1 MHAQAVS
8 RWQYAR
14 VHNRVAPMSFAR
26 SVWKILVAI
35 KDGLVLL
42 FLLLFFGAIY
52 AALSSRPSPGMVREG
67 ALYLAL
73 DGALVEEA
81 SQLSPSSLLLSGQA
95 PQPEYV
101 ERDVVRAIEQ
111 AAKDKRIKAV
121 VLDLEQF
128 SGGSGVQI
136 ANIGAALDTVRAAK
150 KPVLVRSLVYTDD
163 TIQLA
168 AHSTEAWIDP
178 LGGVAISGPGG
189 TMLFYKGL
197 IDKLKVKINLFKVG
211 TYKSAVEPYIRSD
224 SSPESREALNA
235 VLQAVWQNWQ
245 DDVKRARPK
254 ADYTSAITDP
264 AKWVADAGGDAAQA
278 AIKSGMIDRVG
289 DRIAFG
295 QRVSELVGA
304 DKDGQ
309 LGAFNATELGVYLAD
324 KPASKV
330 GKAVAV
336 VTVAGEIVDGD
347 AGPGTAGG
355 DRIAD
360 LIDGVAKSDDYTAL
374 VLRVDSPG
382 GSVLASER
390 IRAAVERVKAKG
402 LPVAVS
408 MGSTAASG
416 GYWVATPAQ
425 RIFAEPST
433 ITGSIGV
440 FAVFP
445 SFEATLPEYGV
456 TAEQVSTTPLSGQPD
471 VIGGLTPQVTAV
483 MQGQVEK
490 TYARFIG
497 FVAKSRGKT
506 TADVD
511 KIGQGRIWD
520 GGTARQLGLIDEF
533 GGVDDAVAWAAKKA
547 GAKEWHADYIQSDSS
562 PFAQFLQQMESGKAR
577 ANGAQDLAGFFAA
590 RQHSLIARIETDV
603 SRLVSGGGMRAYCLE
618 CVSEDR
624 PVAPKTAHETFGMM
638 QFLARLLG

>member
-1 MHAQAVS
+1 
-8 RWQYAR
+8 
-14 VHNRVAPMSFAR
+14 MSFAR

-42 FLLLFFGAIY
+42 FLLLFFAAVY
-52 AALSSRPSPGMVREG
+52 AALSSRPSPGKVREG

-73 DGALVEEA
+73 DGAIVEEA
-81 SQLSPSSLLLSGQA
+81 TQLSPTSLLLSGDA
-95 PQPEYV
+95 PAPEYV
-101 ERDVVRAIEQ
+101 ERDLVRAIET
-111 AAKDKRIKAV
+111 AAADKRIKAV

-128 SGGSGVQI
+128 SGGSAVQI
-136 ANIGAALDTVRAAK
+136 ANVGAALDKVRAAK
-150 KPVLVRSLVYTDD
+150 KPVLVRSLIYTDD
-163 TIQLA
+163 AIQLA

-197 IDKLKVKINLFKVG
+197 LDKLKVKANVFKVG
-211 TYKSAVEPYIRSD
+211 TYKSAVEPFIRSD
-224 SSPESREALNA
+224 SSPESRDALNA

-254 ADYTSAITDP
+254 ANYTLAITDP

-278 AIKSGMIDRVG
+278 ALKSGMVDRVG

-295 QRVSELVGA
+295 QRVAELVGA
-304 DKDGQ
+304 DEDGT
-309 LGAFNATELGVYLAD
+309 LGAFKATELGVYLAD
-324 KPASKV
+324 KPAPKA

-360 LIDGVAKSDDYTAL
+360 LIDGVTKSDDYAAL

-402 LPVAVS
+402 LPIAVS

-416 GYWVATPAQ
+416 GYWVSTPAQ

-445 SFEATLPEYGV
+445 SFEETLPEYGV
-456 TAEQVSTTPLSGQPD
+456 TTEPVATTPLSGQPD
-471 VIGGLTPQVTAV
+471 LLGGITPQVAAV
-483 MQGQVEK
+483 MQSQVEQ
-490 TYARFIG
+490 TYARFLG

-506 TADVD
+506 TADID
-511 KIGQGRIWD
+511 KVGQGRIWD
-520 GGTARQLGLIDEF
+520 GGTARQLGLVDEF
-533 GGVDDAVAWAAKKA
+533 GGVDDAVVWAAKKA
-547 GAKEWHADYIQSDSS
+547 GAKEWHAAYIQSDAS
-562 PFAQFLQQMESGKAR
+562 PFAQFLQQMETGEAR
-577 ANGAQDLAGFFAA
+577 HTGAQDLAGVLAA
-590 RQHSLIARIETDV
+590 RQHGLIARIEADV
-603 SRLVSGGGMRAYCLE
+603 TRLISGGGMRAYCLE
-618 CVSEDR
+618 CMSDDR
-624 PVAPKTAHETFGMM
+624 TAAPSGAREKLGLM
-638 QFLARLLG
+638 QMLARWLA